1 MKETSMKPVRMLI
14 IGCGSWRG
22 AWFTGEFHSHP
33 AYEVVGLVNT
43 RVKVAQAVSDFL
55 GLGPVPIHTDWNEAI
70 EKVDFDAALVIYP
83 DFLHK
88 PIMLDLLQA
97 GKYVYLEKPMTT
109 NLPDCLEIIRAD
121 RAAGGKTMV
130 GFNARYMPLYEN
142 LHRLVQEG
150 YVGDVLTLQSDEF
163 YYNGRTLMRR
173 WNRLREMGGGL
184 WVTKACHDLDLQF
197 WMAGALPKTVSSTT
211 QLTYYKPKPEAAEF
225 CRDCKIEQD
234 CPDSHLKFRGDGDYH
249 DFPPLRR
256 VIEDAREDTGKRADI
271 CLFNS
276 QKDTFD
282 HGQVLTAFENG
293 AMCAHTLNIVVP
305 FTDRRMRI
313 SGTEG
318 TLDGSSESPEY
329 LYWRRHDGEDY
340 HRAQRIPIAD
350 DPRMIQGGHGGAD
363 NRILNQFLGFVRGTN
378 TSVTRPAEA
387 SIAVATGV
395 AATIASDTNKTVI
408 LDEMEGWTELKGY
421 LAEEN
426 IPPVKAAVK

>member
-1 MKETSMKPVRMLI
+1 MKPVRMLI

-33 AYEVVGLVNT
+33 DYEVVGLVNT
-43 RVKVAQAVSDFL
+43 RTNVAKAVADFL
-55 GLGPVPIHTDWNEAI
+55 GLGPVPIYTDWNEALDNV
-70 EKVDFDAALVIYP
+70 ECDAALVIYP

-88 PIMLDLLQA
+88 PIMLDLLKR
-97 GKYVYLEKPMTT
+97 GKYVYLEKPMATT
-109 NLPDCLEIIRAD
+109 LRDCLEIIRAD

-142 LHRLVQEG
+142 LHRLIGEG

-173 WNRLREMGGGL
+173 WNRLRAMGGGL

-197 WMAGALPKTVSSTT
+197 WMAGALPKTVSAGAR
-211 QLTYYKPKPEAAEF
+211 LTYYTPKPEAALY
-225 CRDCKIEQD
+225 CRDCSIEKE
-234 CPDSHLKFRGDGDYH
+234 CPDSHLKFRAEDSYH

-256 VIEDAREDTGKRADI
+256 VIEDAREETGKRADL

-276 QKDTFD
+276 DKDTFD
-282 HGQVLTAFENG
+282 HGTALTTFQNG
-293 AMCAHTLNIVVP
+293 AISAHTLNIVVP

-318 TLDGSSESPEY
+318 TLDGSMESPEY
-329 LYWRRHDGEDY
+329 LYWKRHDGEDIK
-340 HRAQRIPIAD
+340 RAKRIPIAD
-350 DPRMIQGGHGGAD
+350 DPSMIQGGHGGAD
-363 NRILNQFLGFVRGTN
+363 NRILNQFLGFVRGANTN
-378 TSVTRPAEA
+378 VTRPAEA
-387 SIAVATGV
+387 SIAIATGV
-395 AATIASDTNKTVI
+395 AATLASDTGKTVT
-408 LDEMEGWTELKGY
+408 LDELDGWKELKGY

-426 IPPVKAAVK
+426 IPPVKTEV